1 MTTKATELIK
11 KKMGIQKGAG
21 DHKNETAGDIS
32 MELAIEIAKEKTPIL
47 LANDLKGATKE
58 IIGTALTMGITV
70 EGKDPREAQREISE
84 GKYDSLFS

>member
-21 DHKNETAGDIS
+21 DHKNEKAGDLS
-32 MELAIEIAKEKTPIL
+32 MQQVIEIAKEKAPAL
-47 LANDLKGATKE
+47 LANDLKGASKE

-70 EGKDPREAQREISE
+70 EGKGPRDIQREISE